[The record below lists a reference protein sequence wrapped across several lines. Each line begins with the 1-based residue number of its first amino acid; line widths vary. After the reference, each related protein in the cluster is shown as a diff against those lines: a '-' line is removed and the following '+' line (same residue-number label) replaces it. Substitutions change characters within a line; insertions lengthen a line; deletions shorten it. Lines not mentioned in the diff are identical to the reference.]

1 MLLLLTA
8 ALLTADKLLLLYS
21 FSVASHH
28 FRWKLQTLALKLQRQ
43 RVVASEGELV
53 TTCFFHCIIFSL
65 SCAALLFPKGSQPT
79 LKNIPVRWS
88 FPFRG

>member
-43 RVVASEGELV
+43 RVVACGSVWLQVKENWLLLA
-53 TTCFFHCIIFSL
+53 FFTVLFFRFPALPFCSL
-65 SCAALLFPKGSQPT
+65 KGANP
-79 LKNIPVRWS
+79 L
-88 FPFRG
+88 

>member
-43 RVVASEGELV
+43 R
-53 TTCFFHCIIFSL
+53 
-65 SCAALLFPKGSQPT
+65 AAACGCK
-79 LKNIPVRWS
+79 
-88 FPFRG
+88 